1 MTGYMRLCLN
11 LTTILRADVET
22 GVRAAA
28 SAGFEE
34 IELWADPLERY
45 LESRSTDDLRSL
57 LAANGVKVAAI
68 GDIESITFCH
78 DDRSGELRGRC
89 ERLAAV
95 AKAISCPTLVVS
107 PSVRPRGVEEER
119 IAEEAVSA
127 LGRLLDVVDQSGV
140 ALALAYRGFSWC
152 AVNTLEAAREAVAAH
167 SGRHIKLA
175 LDTFDLHAT
184 GATPDDLK
192 LIDPA
197 LIGVFRLSDCED
209 LPAAMLT
216 DACRVLPGEGAAGLD
231 DALAAV
237 RGSGYTGPVSIK
249 IPSPKLFGLDA
260 EEAAKIVMAV
270 SQPYLAPAPAETK
283 K

>member
-1 MTGYMRLCLN
+1 MRPCLN

-34 IELWADPLERY
+34 VELWADPLERY
-45 LESRSTDDLRSL
+45 LESRSADDLGNL

-68 GDIESITFCH
+68 GDIESITFC
-78 DDRSGELRGRC
+78 DGDRFDELRGRC
-89 ERLAAV
+89 ERLAEV

-127 LGRLLDVVDQSGV
+127 LGGLLDVVEPSGV
-140 ALALAYRGFSWC
+140 AVALAYRGFPWC
-152 AVNTLEAAREAVAAH
+152 AVNTIGGAREAVAAH
-167 SGRHIKLA
+167 SGRRVGLA

-197 LIGVFRLSDCED
+197 RISVFRLSDCED

-216 DACRVLPGEGAAGLD
+216 DTCRVLPGEGAARLD
-231 DALAAV
+231 EMLATV
-237 RGSGYTGPVSIK
+237 RELGYTGPVSMK

-260 EEAAKIVMAV
+260 DEAAKIVMAV
-270 SQPYLAPAPAETK
+270 SQPYLAPAPTETK